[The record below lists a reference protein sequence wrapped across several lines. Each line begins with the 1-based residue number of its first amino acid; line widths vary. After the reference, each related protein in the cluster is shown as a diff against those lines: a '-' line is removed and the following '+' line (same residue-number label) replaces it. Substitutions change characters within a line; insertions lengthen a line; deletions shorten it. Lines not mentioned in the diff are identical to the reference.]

1 MNRAFSRRT
10 SQTYL
15 SMTQEGLPIIISAP
29 SGAGKTTL
37 CQALK
42 KRLPDLNF
50 SISHTTRPPRKN
62 EKDGLDYHFISKEKF
77 LTMTDNGEFLEWAKI
92 HDNYYGTARENIEST
107 LQKGKDLVLELDVQG
122 VEALRALKYQGVYV
136 FVLPPS
142 LEELE
147 KRLKGRGTEP
157 DNQIKQRLEVGKK
170 EIAKSHLYDYAVT
183 NVDVDESVDA
193 ILSIIRT
200 EKKRMSRYQPDC
212 PEIRKIIESGT
223 A

>member
-1 MNRAFSRRT
+1 MA
-10 SQTYL
+10 
-15 SMTQEGLPIIISAP
+15 QEGLPIIISAP

-50 SISHTTRPPRKN
+50 SVSHTTRPPREN
-62 EKDGLDYHFISKEKF
+62 ERDGVDYHFISKEKF
-77 LTMTDNGEFLEWAKI
+77 LEMTDRNEFLEWAQI
-92 HDNYYGTARENIEST
+92 HDNYYGTSLKNIENT

-122 VEALRALKYQGVYV
+122 VESLRALKYQGVYI
-136 FVLPPS
+136 FILPPS
-142 LEELE
+142 MEELE
-147 KRLKGRGTEP
+147 KRLAGRGTEP

-170 EIAKSHLYDYAVT
+170 EIAKSRLYDYAVT
-183 NVDVDESVDA
+183 NVNVDESVDTL
-193 ILSIIRT
+193 LSIIRA
-200 EKKRMSRYQPDC
+200 EKNRVSRCQPDC

>member
-1 MNRAFSRRT
+1 MA
-10 SQTYL
+10 QK
-15 SMTQEGLPIIISAP
+15 GLPIIISAP

-50 SISHTTRPPRKN
+50 SVSHTTRPPREN
-62 EKDGLDYHFISKEKF
+62 EQDGVDYHFITKKKF
-77 LTMTDNGEFLEWAKI
+77 LEMTDRDEFLEWAQI
-92 HDNYYGTARENIEST
+92 HDNYYGTARKNITDT

-122 VEALRALKYQGVYV
+122 VETLRNLKYRGVYI
-136 FVLPPS
+136 FILPPS
-142 LEELE
+142 MEELE
-147 KRLKGRGTEP
+147 KRLTGRGTES
-157 DNQIKQRLEVGKK
+157 DNQIKQRLEAGKK
-170 EIAKSHLYDYAVT
+170 EMAKSRLYDYAVT
-183 NVDVDESVDA
+183 NTNVEESVGTMLA
-193 ILSIIRT
+193 IIHA

>member
-1 MNRAFSRRT
+1 MA
-10 SQTYL
+10 
-15 SMTQEGLPIIISAP
+15 QEGLPIIISAP

-37 CQALK
+37 CQVLK

-50 SISHTTRPPRKN
+50 SVSHTTRPPRKN
-62 EKDGLDYHFISKEKF
+62 EQDGIDYHFIPKELF
-77 LTMTDNGEFLEWAKI
+77 LEMTDRGDFLEWAKI
-92 HDNYYGTARENIEST
+92 HDNYYGTARQNIEDT

-122 VEALRALKYQGVYV
+122 VEALRTLKYQGVYI

-147 KRLKGRGTEP
+147 KRLSGRGTEQEA
-157 DNQIKQRLEVGKK
+157 QIKQRLETGKK

-183 NVDVDESVDA
+183 NVNVDESVDT
-193 ILSIIRT
+193 ILSIIQA

-212 PEIRKIIESGT
+212 PEIRKIIESGKR
-223 A
+223 